1 MMRILLAL
9 SLGVACCSLW
19 VGAEVPLQP
28 DFQNEK
34 VLGKWYGIGLASNSN
49 WFKDR
54 KSHMKMCTTIITPTT
69 DGNMDVTATYPKMD
83 RCETKSMTYF
93 KTEQPGRFRAKS
105 PRYGSE
111 HDMRVVETNYDEYIL
126 MYTVKTKGSETN
138 QIVSLFGKF
147 SFPFWLF
154 GPKKKLKQRVMGKG
168 GIAIQSNC
176 YTILC
181 SEIKY

>member
-19 VGAEVPLQP
+19 VGAEVQVQP
-28 DFQNEK
+28 DFQKEK

-54 KSHMKMCTTIITPTT
+54 KSHMKMCTTIITPTA
-69 DGNMDVTATYPKMD
+69 DGNVEVTATYPKMD

-93 KTEQPGRFRAKS
+93 KTEQLGRFRAKS

-138 QIVSLFGKF
+138 QIVSLFGRDKDLRPELLDKF
-147 SFPFWLF
+147 QNFAKSQGLADDN
-154 GPKKKLKQRVMGKG
+154 
-168 GIAIQSNC
+168 II
-176 YTILC
+176 ILPHTDQC
-181 SEIKY
+181 MTEA